1 MSDLKSQLLQF
12 AAKRIVSEIVH
23 ISARNLENKA
33 REEIRNRKV
42 RNAFKPQ
49 NKSKSIIERKK
60 DMARND
66 TAGFTEANTRNQ
78 AIAAQQNADKSKEP
92 IEFWVNDCIVYE
104 DGGQPVRLLT
114 GRPLKAFKANR
125 DVNTANEEFN
135 QVNILN
141 NSFVEMLNEDAAQ
154 LNFGESRY
162 YSPAGVKKDKEGNPV
177 FKAGIYLQLHR
188 EKTDHAAA
196 AAEKIDLEAAEK
208 QRLRKLFGG

>member
-1 MSDLKSQLLQF
+1 
-12 AAKRIVSEIVH
+12 
-23 ISARNLENKA
+23 
-33 REEIRNRKV
+33 
-42 RNAFKPQ
+42 
-49 NKSKSIIERKK
+49 
-60 DMARND
+60 MARTD
-66 TAGFTEANTRNQ
+66 TAGFSGESTRNQ
-78 AIAAQQNADKSKEP
+78 ANATAAQQQNQNQAKEP

-104 DGGQPVRLLT
+104 DGGQPIRLLT

-141 NSFVEMLNEDAAQ
+141 NSFVDMLNEDAAQ

-162 YSPAGVKKDKEGNPV
+162 YSPAGIKKDKEGNQV

-196 AAEKIDLEAAEK
+196 AAEKMDLEAAEK